1 MPDRLTTL
9 EIVHIAPGRV
19 RLRPSKPLSAPAL
32 TGLAD
37 LIAGLPAVRRV
48 LARPATG
55 SLIVETDGPAE
66 PLFELIAARGIAKV
80 RPQPSPPPLGQ
91 VARFGLMRADA
102 AVQGATDGALDLNGA
117 MAFLLMGGAVV
128 QLLRGQVAGPATTL
142 AVAALAMLDRPGG
155 NRR

>member
-1 MPDRLTTL
+1 MSDRLTTL
-9 EIVHIAPGRV
+9 EIVHAADGRV
-19 RLRPSKPLSAPAL
+19 RLRPSKPLDASAL

-37 LIAGLPAVRRV
+37 LIAGLPKVQRV

-55 SLIVETDGPAE
+55 SLIIETDGPAQ
-66 PLFELIAARGIAKV
+66 PLFDLIAAQGIAKV
-80 RPQPSPPPLGQ
+80 RPKPSPPPLGQ

-155 NRR
+155 NRS